1 MSVHQCPRCPLRF
14 TYRTELE
21 FHLRE
26 DHDAELQP
34 AHAAAD
40 QSDRREPRGRLPRQ
54 PD

>member
-1 MSVHQCPRCPLRF
+1 
-14 TYRTELE
+14 
-21 FHLRE
+21 
-26 DHDAELQP
+26 LQP